1 MSAVKI
7 MQEIGGTNSV
17 KVQTIQLS
25 HSVKGFVGNR
35 KTTAPPV
42 DWGRINSY
50 IFGYIKINMV
60 HVQRTLWTG
69 TKRLPGNEL
78 FG

>member
-35 KTTAPPV
+35 ENTRPPS
-42 DWGRINSY
+42 GL
-50 IFGYIKINMV
+50 G
-60 HVQRTLWTG
+60 
-69 TKRLPGNEL
+69 
-78 FG
+78 